1 MHPDMDSSKPWQP
14 SPHFDPYDMV
24 SLVEENDRLRR
35 ALCATTRD
43 YIHTKKELE
52 SAREALGYGKKP
64 LPFLQLPREVRDQI
78 YSYALRTSMN
88 IKPEFHDIHSLSLQH
103 SPWKPASPAICL
115 VNRQIYAEAMEVLY
129 SKNTFCFSNPSEL
142 LSFEDQIGIP
152 NRCLIQRIAIP
163 MVVMP
168 ESVMIPDPDLGAPC
182 DWRSTPAH
190 WAKAMMKS
198 SFKHILE
205 ITVTVEDL
213 RSSNQN
219 QVVISPTLQHAIEDV
234 FHRNQDQESKLRL
247 VLKGF
252 SELEWKKFP
261 KHWAIKT
268 ENWEDFE
275 DAEDVVFVHTPPY
288 RENDNNVE

>member
-1 MHPDMDSSKPWQP
+1 MDSSKPWQP
-14 SPHFDPYDMV
+14 SPHFDPYDIV
-24 SLVEENDRLRR
+24 SLAEENDRLRR

-43 YIHTKKELE
+43 YIQTKKELE

-78 YSYALRTSMN
+78 YSYALQTAVN
-88 IKPEFHDIHSLSLQH
+88 IRPEFHDIHSLSLQH
-103 SPWKPASPAICL
+103 SPWKPESPAICL
-115 VNRQIYAEAMEVLY
+115 VNRQIYVEAMEILY

-152 NRCLIQRIAIP
+152 NRDLVQRIEIP

-168 ESVMIPDPDLGAPC
+168 ESVVIPDLDLGPPC
-182 DWRSTPAH
+182 DWRSIPAH
-190 WAKAMMKS
+190 WAKALMKS
-198 SFKHILE
+198 SFNHILE
-205 ITVTVEDL
+205 ISITVEDL

-219 QVVISPTLQHAIEDV
+219 QVVIPPTLQHAIEDV
-234 FHRNQDQESKLRL
+234 FHRSQDQESKLRL

-252 SELEWKKFP
+252 SNSEWRKFP
-261 KHWAIKT
+261 KHWEIKT

-275 DAEDVVFVHTPPY
+275 EAEDAAFVQTPPY
-288 RENDNNVE
+288 RENETSVE